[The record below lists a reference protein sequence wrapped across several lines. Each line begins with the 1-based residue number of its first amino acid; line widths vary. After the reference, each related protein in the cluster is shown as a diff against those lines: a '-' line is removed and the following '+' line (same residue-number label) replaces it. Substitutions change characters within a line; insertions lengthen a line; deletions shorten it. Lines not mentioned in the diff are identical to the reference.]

1 MDGGPASWRPDD
13 EGAEAVEA
21 PAEGAIGPQTVPGR
35 KLEAVADEGRQR
47 VPMARGVK
55 QGLAK
60 FFRRNGA
67 KLEMAE
73 LSGSVLHL
81 RDGNFDDDALP
92 TRGDLRRIERHGNRP
107 WRLAAIVAAFVTDA
121 ALAAGRHTYTGS
133 VCW

>member
-1 MDGGPASWRPDD
+1 MHGGQAIPLPGEER
-13 EGAEAVEA
+13 AEAFEA
-21 PAEGAIGPQTVPGR
+21 TAEGAIGPQTVPRR

-81 RDGNFDDDALP
+81 RDGNFDAAARP
-92 TRGDLRRIERHGNRP
+92 ERKGDVVGK
-107 WRLAAIVAAFVTDA
+107 T
-121 ALAAGRHTYTGS
+121 
-133 VCW
+133 